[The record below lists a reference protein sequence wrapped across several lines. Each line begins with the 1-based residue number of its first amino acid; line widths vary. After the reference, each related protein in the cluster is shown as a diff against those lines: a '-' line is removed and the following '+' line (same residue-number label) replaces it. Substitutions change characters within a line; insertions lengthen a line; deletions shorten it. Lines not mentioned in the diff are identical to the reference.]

1 MEVARET
8 WLLPEVLVH
17 RPLPTVHCSPDQSA
31 RIRCQGWR
39 NRTLWTWGGCDH
51 CLTGYSMES
60 GGQSLPP
67 PHYHREP
74 TLVPQGRSNKSQ
86 AGSQG
91 QAPTSVPL
99 PPVAS
104 KEARCYLV
112 KGLDRRLTLSGLT
125 IILTSPRMRFP
136 FLTLWSYSENQ
147 RQQAG
152 RGPGSS
158 FPLALN
164 KSQEGLGWERDGSGS
179 PLHGI

>member
-1 MEVARET
+1 MARET

-31 RIRCQGWR
+31 RIRCQGGR

-74 TLVPQGRSNKSQ
+74 TLVPQGRSNKSR

-91 QAPTSVPL
+91 QAPTSALL

-104 KEARCYLV
+104 KAARCYLG
-112 KGLDRRLTLSGLT
+112 KDLDRRLTLSGLT
-125 IILTSPRMRFP
+125 VILTSPRMRFP
-136 FLTLWSYSENQ
+136 LFTLWSYSEIKDN
-147 RQQAG
+147 RQDED
-152 RGPGSS
+152 RGPSS
-158 FPLALN
+158 LWP
-164 KSQEGLGWERDGSGS
+164 
-179 PLHGI
+179 

>member
-31 RIRCQGWR
+31 RIRCQGGR
-39 NRTLWTWGGCDH
+39 KRTLWTWGGCDH

-74 TLVPQGRSNKSQ
+74 TLVPQGRSNKSR

-91 QAPTSVPL
+91 QAPTSAL
-99 PPVAS
+99 LHPVAS
-104 KEARCYLV
+104 KAARCHLV
-112 KGLDRRLTLSGLT
+112 KDLDRRLTLSGLT
-125 IILTSPRMRFP
+125 VILTSPRMRFSL
-136 FLTLWSYSENQ
+136 FTLWSYSEIKDN
-147 RQQAG
+147 RQDKD
-152 RGPGSS
+152 RGPSS
-158 FPLALN
+158 LWP
-164 KSQEGLGWERDGSGS
+164 
-179 PLHGI
+179 